1 MARDDTLRRPH
12 AMTHPTVTPLRTEW
26 LPTNEAAHRL
36 GISRRTIQ
44 RRARAG
50 SIETRPGALGC
61 VEYRVPAHDDTR
73 ADTTAKTPPVTRHDT
88 GIAAFERLVDKLR
101 AEINESHQARRN
113 AELRIA
119 VAEYQL
125 KNVTAERDEARE
137 QGQRLADAMT
147 KRHGIIKRLTAK
159 LATR

>member
-1 MARDDTLRRPH
+1 
-12 AMTHPTVTPLRTEW
+12 MTHPTVTPLRTAW

-125 KNVTAERDEARE
+125 KNVTADLETMTAERDLARA
-137 QGQRLADAMT
+137 QGQRLADAMR
-147 KRHGIIKRLTAK
+147 KRHGLIKRLTAR
-159 LATR
+159 LGAAS

>member
-88 GIAAFERLVDKLR
+88 GIAAFERLVDKLLAAEQTARIDAERR
-101 AEINESHQARRN
+101 AA
-113 AELRIA
+113 L
-119 VAEYQL
+119 AEYQL